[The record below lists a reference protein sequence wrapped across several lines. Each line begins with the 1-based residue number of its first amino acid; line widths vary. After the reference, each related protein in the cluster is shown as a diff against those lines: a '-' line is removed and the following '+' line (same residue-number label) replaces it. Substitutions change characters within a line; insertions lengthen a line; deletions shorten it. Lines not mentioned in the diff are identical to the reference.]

1 MTRKWARFKAIGG
14 QEVNYSEKTIQNKI
28 IKDLKDRGYW
38 VMKTQ
43 GGVAGTP
50 IGTPDIVA
58 CDTNGSFVGIEVKK
72 IGGHISQEQLHQLG
86 KISQHSLEVYVTNDP
101 EFGKKIAGFIH
112 DSDEIKVT
120 NFTKTVTY
128 WMFKRRFYEVIYD

>member
-1 MTRKWARFKAIGG
+1 MS
-14 QEVNYSEKTIQNKI
+14 YSEKTIQNKI

-38 VMKTQ
+38 VIKTQ

-50 IGTPDIVA
+50 IGTPDIIA
-58 CDTNGSFVGIEVKK
+58 CNTSGNFVGIEVKK

-86 KISQHSLEVYVTNDP
+86 KISQHSLDVYVTNDP
-101 EFGKKIAGFIH
+101 DFGNKINDFFH

-128 WMFKRRFYEVIYD
+128 WMFKNRFYEVIHD

>member
-1 MTRKWARFKAIGG
+1 MNMTEKA
-14 QEVNYSEKTIQNKI
+14 IQNKI

-50 IGTPDIVA
+50 IGTPDIIA
-58 CDTNGSFVGIEVKK
+58 CNPSGNFVGIEVKK

-86 KISQHSLEVYVTNDP
+86 KISQHSLDVYVTNDP
-101 EFGKKIAGFIH
+101 DFGKKIADFFH
-112 DSDEIKVT
+112 DIDEIYSA
-120 NFTKTVTY
+120 NFTRTVTY
-128 WMFKRRFYEVIYD
+128 WMFRSRLYEVNQ

>member
-1 MTRKWARFKAIGG
+1 M
-14 QEVNYSEKTIQNKI
+14 NYSEKTIQNKI

-50 IGTPDIVA
+50 IGTPDIIA
-58 CDTNGSFVGIEVKK
+58 CDISGCFVGIEVKK

-86 KISQHSLEVYVTNDP
+86 KISQHSLDVYVTNDP
-101 EFGKKIAGFIH
+101 DFGKKIADFFH

-120 NFTKTVTY
+120 NFTKTITY
-128 WMFKRRFYEVIYD
+128 WMFKRRFYEVIHD

>member
-1 MTRKWARFKAIGG
+1 MIGG

-50 IGTPDIVA
+50 IGTPDIIA
-58 CDTNGSFVGIEVKK
+58 CDISGCFVGIEVKK

-86 KISQHSLEVYVTNDP
+86 KISQHSLDVYVTNDP
-101 EFGKKIAGFIH
+101 DFGKKIADFFH

-120 NFTKTVTY
+120 NFTKTITY
-128 WMFKRRFYEVIYD
+128 WMFKRRFYEVIHD